1 MTDIATLT
9 LNPALDVS
17 TATAALV
24 PTHKLRCDAP
34 RFDAGGGGINVARTI
49 TALGGG
55 ATAIFP
61 SGGAVG
67 KRLEELLED
76 DGVAFR
82 AVPIAGTS
90 RESFAVE
97 ETDTGLQYRFVLPGP
112 TLSQAEQERCLEQL
126 TRLPHR
132 PRWLVASGSLPPGVP
147 DSFYLMIGG
156 LCRSLGIALLLD
168 TSGAALSA
176 CADLQAELIKPSL
189 GELAQAVGR
198 TLATEPDELA
208 AARELRARGF
218 AKAVLVSLGD
228 RGALLVSDTI
238 ERRFPAIAVPT
249 LSTVGAGDS
258 MLAAVTLGLSRGLA
272 LDTAVRLGTA
282 AGAAAL
288 LTPGTGLARREDVE
302 RLAAG
307 LGIGRAAWS
316 MPRVLR

>member
-24 PTHKLRCDAP
+24 PSHKLRCAAP

-49 TALGGG
+49 TALGGS

-61 SGGAVG
+61 AGGAVG
-67 KRLEELLED
+67 KQLEELLED
-76 DGVAFR
+76 AGVAFH

-90 RESFAVE
+90 RQSFAVE
-97 ETDTGLQYRFVLPGP
+97 ETDTELQYRFVLPGP
-112 TLSQAEQERCLEQL
+112 TLSQAEQARCLEQL

-147 DSFYLMIGG
+147 DSFYLMVGEV
-156 LCRSLGIALLLD
+156 CRSLGSALLLD
-168 TSGAALSA
+168 TSGAALAA
-176 CADLQAELIKPSL
+176 CANLHAELIKPSL
-189 GELAQAVGR
+189 NELAQAVGR
-198 TLATEPDELA
+198 TLATEADELA

-228 RGALLVSDTI
+228 RGALLVSDAV

-249 LSTVGAGDS
+249 LNTVGAGDS

-288 LTPGTGLARREDVE
+288 LTPGTALARREDVE

-307 LGIGRAAWS
+307 LGIDAAAWS
-316 MPRVLR
+316 MPEALR